1 MKRIYSTTLRLNL
14 EDEAERKAWERL
26 RNLDRQKYRSYS
38 KLIAEAVNAYCD
50 RREQLADDP
59 YLETREKED
68 AFLRRV
74 TEAVE
79 QGLRNVPIS
88 LGAILQIAQTV
99 PQGTQVSREH
109 LLDEMP
115 DADDLEAAL
124 DFADSF

>member
-38 KLIAEAVNAYCD
+38 KLIAEAVNAYCG
-50 RREQLADDP
+50 RQEQLADDP

-79 QGLRNVPIS
+79 QGLRDVPIS

>member
-26 RNLDRQKYRSYS
+26 RNLDRQKYRSCS

-50 RREQLADDP
+50 RQEHLANDP

-88 LGAILQIAQTV
+88 LGAILQIAQAV
-99 PQGTQVSREH
+99 PQVAQVAKGPLS
-109 LLDEMP
+109 DETP
-115 DADDLEAAL
+115 DAGDLEAAL

>member
-14 EDEAERKAWERL
+14 EDEVERKAWERL
-26 RNLDRQKYRSYS
+26 QNLDRQKYRSYS
-38 KLIAEAVNAYCD
+38 KLIAEAVNAYYD

>member
-14 EDEAERKAWERL
+14 KDEAERKAWERL

-38 KLIAEAVNAYCD
+38 KFIAEAVNAYCD
-50 RREQLADDP
+50 RREQFADDP

-74 TEAVE
+74 IEAVE

-88 LGAILQIAQTV
+88 LGAILQIAQAV
-99 PQGTQVSREH
+99 PQGAQVSKAPH
-109 LLDEMP
+109 SDQTP
-115 DADDLEAAL
+115 DADELEAAL

>member
-14 EDEAERKAWERL
+14 EDEVERKAWERL

-38 KLIAEAVNAYCD
+38 KLIAEAVNAYGD

-79 QGLRNVPIS
+79 QGFRNVPIS

-109 LLDEMP
+109 LSDETP

>member
-50 RREQLADDP
+50 RQEQLADDP

-88 LGAILQIAQTV
+88 LGAILQIAQAV

>member
-14 EDEAERKAWERL
+14 EDEVERKAWERL
-26 RNLDRQKYRSYS
+26 QNLDRQKYRSYS
-38 KLIAEAVNAYCD
+38 KLIAEAVNAYYD

-74 TEAVE
+74 TVAVE

>member
-50 RREQLADDP
+50 RQEQLADDP

>member
-14 EDEAERKAWERL
+14 EDEVERKAWERL
-26 RNLDRQKYRSYS
+26 QNLDRQKYRSYS
-38 KLIAEAVNAYCD
+38 KLIAEAVNAYYD

-68 AFLRRV
+68 AFLHRV
-74 TEAVE
+74 TDAVE

-88 LGAILQIAQTV
+88 LGAILQIAQAV

>member
-38 KLIAEAVNAYCD
+38 KLIAEAVNAYYD

-88 LGAILQIAQTV
+88 LGAILQIAQAV
-99 PQGTQVSREH
+99 PQVAQVSKAP
-109 LLDEMP
+109 LSDEMP

>member
-14 EDEAERKAWERL
+14 EDEVERKAWERL
-26 RNLDRQKYRSYS
+26 QNLDRQKYRSYS
-38 KLIAEAVNAYCD
+38 KLIAEAVNAYYD

-79 QGLRNVPIS
+79 QGLRDVPIS

>member
-14 EDEAERKAWERL
+14 EDEVERKAWERL
-26 RNLDRQKYRSYS
+26 QNLDRQKYRSYS
-38 KLIAEAVNAYCD
+38 KLIAEAVNAYYD

-88 LGAILQIAQTV
+88 LGAILQIAQAV
-99 PQGTQVSREH
+99 PQVAQVSKAP
-109 LLDEMP
+109 LSDETP